1 LNVWYVSA
9 HDQPRGISART
20 YDFALELVRLGH
32 TVTLFTNSYCHWTH
46 REVLEPGERWRI
58 EEVDGIRVVWLRT
71 FHYRGNGWRR
81 GVNMLTNAHRALQ
94 AARSLQ
100 EVPDVVVGPS
110 VPLATGWAAARIAR
124 RRGAAFVFEVR
135 DVWPIALVDDGALW
149 RHSPVYYAFRAI
161 EKRMY
166 RVADRISATMPYVFK
181 HIADSGGDPD
191 KVQWLPNGIDGER
204 FSGFPPFDGGRPDR
218 IVIMYVGG
226 FGSAHDVPS
235 LVRAAAILHR
245 EAPQAYRFILV
256 GSGPKKAACIAEAR
270 ASGLTNV
277 EFRDPV
283 PKADVPRLQTESDV
297 LVAAVTD
304 SNAYRFGLN
313 LNKIVDYF
321 ASGRPVVFSGNAPN
335 DPIRESQAGFSV
347 APESPEAMAG
357 AFRKLRA
364 MSPEER
370 RAMGERGRRYVESN
384 FDMKV
389 LGRRMEQLML
399 EARAA
404 RPRL

>member
-1 LNVWYVSA
+1 MNVWYVSA